1 VIPRPPRAPSIRYVD
16 DDAPTIP
23 LRGLDAAR
31 ATEVLEKAALR
42 GKPDTL
48 MPTAADATL
57 DRFVASELDDSDADL
72 TLRMTTARELRVRAV
87 GRRAVVL
94 AIAAALAVLA
104 VAALRARPTRALVL
118 GAEHK
123 NPHRDVGLLVVP
135 EPRDAVIFVDDVRVG
150 VSPDPIELACGTRRV
165 RIGETGRTRAIDVP
179 CEGRVEL

>member
-1 VIPRPPRAPSIRYVD
+1 
-16 DDAPTIP
+16 
-23 LRGLDAAR
+23 
-31 ATEVLEKAALR
+31 
-42 GKPDTL
+42 
-48 MPTAADATL
+48 
-57 DRFVASELDDSDADL
+57 
-72 TLRMTTARELRVRAV
+72 MTTARELRVRAV

-123 NPHRDVGLLVVP
+123 NPHRDVGVLVVP

-150 VSPDPIELACGTRRV
+150 VSPDPIELECGTRRV
-165 RIGETGRTRAIDVP
+165 RIGETGRTRPIDVP